1 MARHIFP
8 LLILVLLTGC
18 SQTVHTAKVADTIEI
33 EVHDDGTTSYLNSS
47 TLHRDWEEQAEKHCP
62 QGYNVLRHRYFKEE
76 PFIPARIV
84 GAVQCR

>member
-1 MARHIFP
+1 MARTVLP
-8 LLILVLLTGC
+8 LLILLLLSGC
-18 SQTVHTAKVADTIEI
+18 SQTIHTAKVADTIEI

-62 QGYNVLRHRYFKEE
+62 QGYDLLSQRYYKEQA
-76 PFIPARIV
+76 FSPARIV